1 MTQIRV
7 GDGAVDR
14 VIAFEVTVVSPIV
27 LTPSGG
33 GAKVNVSI
41 PANRIELSHLSADM
55 EPFVVTNAPQGT
67 FSSVDITVSNPE
79 VTFLSNTGMPV
90 HIRSNTTQTITVSLN
105 PPLMISSNSIVV
117 DLDFNLANIFTTD
130 AGGNITGFNFT
141 SASLSISAKAVGAED
156 QEEDDNGELED
167 IRGLVTN
174 VNGNAFTLKVGQSG
188 ALLTFATDSTTRF
201 EDGITS
207 LASALNRIVKVEGFT
222 KPDGTLFAKE
232 VEGLEDQQGAEL
244 EGIITQISGSLLTV
258 TAHDGMGNGMD
269 NDKVGATFM
278 VNISGLSASQF
289 TVDKGNNFGG
299 LTLPAPPNFPFD
311 ATTIHQGQRIEVE
324 ATTGVP
330 PAGGMIT
337 ADKIKL
343 EQQAVKGTVSNF
355 MAGNNGGATFD
366 LMLPAD
372 SHLAIISGQTV
383 VHVTK
388 LGGTDNRFGNI
399 MNGSSVRVRGL
410 LFWTGTTFNMVA
422 RRIAS

>member
-1 MTQIRV
+1 
-7 GDGAVDR
+7 
-14 VIAFEVTVVSPIV
+14 
-27 LTPSGG
+27 
-33 GAKVNVSI
+33 
-41 PANRIELSHLSADM
+41 
-55 EPFVVTNAPQGT
+55 
-67 FSSVDITVSNPE
+67 
-79 VTFLSNTGMPV
+79 
-90 HIRSNTTQTITVSLN
+90 
-105 PPLMISSNSIVV
+105 
-117 DLDFNLANIFTTD
+117 
-130 AGGNITGFNFT
+130 
-141 SASLSISAKAVGAED
+141 LSISAKSVGSED
-156 QEEDDNGELED
+156 EEEDDNGELED
-167 IRGLVTN
+167 VRGLVTT
-174 VNGNAFTLKVGQSG
+174 VNGSSFTLKVGQSG
-188 ALLTFATDSTTRF
+188 ATLTFTTDSTTQF
-201 EDGITS
+201 EEGITS

-244 EGIITQISGSLLTV
+244 EGIITQISGSMLTV

-269 NDKVGATFM
+269 NNKVGATFT
-278 VNISGLSASQF
+278 VSISGLSASQF
-289 TVDKGNNFGG
+289 TVDKGKSFRG
-299 LTLPAPPNFPFD
+299 LTLPSPPNFPFD
-311 ATTIHQGQRIEVE
+311 GTTIHQGQRIEVE

-355 MAGNNGGATFD
+355 MAGTNGAATFD

-410 LFWTGTTFNMVA
+410 LFWTGTTFNMIA
-422 RRIAS
+422 RRIVS